1 MISIEAYLSEVHRG
15 LGGMDVGVRTDI
27 VRELRS
33 HLADSVAANGGN
45 IDAAIQSLGDARSVA
60 RRYRELY
67 GFGASYRVLFYVL
80 AGAFG
85 VLTVPVLFAGDE
97 GIFPFFLSA
106 VFVGIEFVFLI
117 WVSVSAGNR
126 AGLDAG
132 IAGLAGRMAAF
143 GIAIAANRTGFV
155 ITPEGLAA
163 FLLVSLLFVLVGWI
177 PGKAKQ
183 AWRRP
188 PPEL

>member
-1 MISIEAYLSEVHRG
+1 M
-15 LGGMDVGVRTDI
+15 
-27 VRELRS
+27 
-33 HLADSVAANGGN
+33 
-45 IDAAIQSLGDARSVA
+45 A

-106 VFVGIEFVFLI
+106 VFVGFEFVFLI

-126 AGLDAG
+126 AGLVSG
-132 IAGLAGRMAAF
+132 IAGLAGRTAAF
-143 GIAIAANRTGFV
+143 GIAIAVNRTGFV
-155 ITPEGLAA
+155 ITSEGLAA